1 MALMLGALNEALLAA
16 GAGSDKARKAAEEVA
31 EYNGRSEMAEIM
43 SDLRVVKWML
53 GVILAGIA
61 VLILR
66 EFF

>member
-1 MALMLGALNEALLAA
+1 MALMLGALHDALIAA
-16 GAGSDKARKAAEEVA
+16 GVPADKAQKAAEEVA
-31 EYNGRSEMAEIM
+31 GYESQLAEIK

-66 EFF
+66 EFFQ